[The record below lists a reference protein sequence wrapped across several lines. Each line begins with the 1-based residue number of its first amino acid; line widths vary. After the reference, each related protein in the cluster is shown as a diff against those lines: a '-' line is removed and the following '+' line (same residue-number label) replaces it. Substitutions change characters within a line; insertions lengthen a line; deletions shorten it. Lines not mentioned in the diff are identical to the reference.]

1 MNPNSISLALLVIS
15 VLIIVFVYVIVSP
28 IITDRNERK
37 LLKWVLFISISFT
50 VIVYLLMFVVVNWHL

>member
-1 MNPNSISLALLVIS
+1 MNPNSISLALLVLS
-15 VLIIVFVYVIVSP
+15 VLIILFVYAIVSP